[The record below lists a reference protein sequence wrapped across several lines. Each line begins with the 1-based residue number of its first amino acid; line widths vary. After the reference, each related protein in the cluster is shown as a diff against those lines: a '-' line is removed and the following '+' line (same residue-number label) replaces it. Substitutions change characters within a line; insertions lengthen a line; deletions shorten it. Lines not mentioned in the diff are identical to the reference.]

1 MYRDIKGYESLY
13 SVDENGNVW
22 THEKAVK
29 VGNNGGVVKRGG
41 HLLKTMPN
49 NKRTPHLRVILVKDG
64 KRKQHQVH
72 RLVALAFIPNP
83 NNLPFVNHK
92 DCDPTN
98 NHVSNLEWCSAK
110 ENSVHAYKQGRW
122 TPPNQKGSANSNCVF
137 VDDDIKCI
145 RELHKTL
152 VNCAEIARQYKVN
165 PKTINDI
172 VHRKRWAHI

>member
-13 SVDENGNVW
+13 SVDEKGNVW
-22 THEKAVK
+22 THEKIVK
-29 VGNNGGVVKRGG
+29 VGNNGGLVKRGG
-41 HLLKTMPN
+41 HLLKPMPN
-49 NKRTPHLRVILVKDG
+49 NKRTPHLRVILTKDG

-83 NNLPFVNHK
+83 DNLPFVNHK

-110 ENSVHAYKQGRW
+110 ENSIHAYKQGRW

-137 VDDDIKCI
+137 VDDDIKRI
-145 RELHKTL
+145 RKLHQTIG
-152 VNCAEIARQYKVN
+152 NCAEIARQYKVN